1 MDVPLL
7 RLYDVPGR
15 EDSML
20 LPGASRDR
28 KSALLEE
35 DETLSCFEVLP
46 TLTELEM
53 QAGEVRAFV
62 E

>member
-1 MDVPLL
+1 MDVPFLKV
-7 RLYDVPGR
+7 YDVPGT
-15 EDSML
+15 EEYML

-35 DETLSCFEVLP
+35 EETVSCFVVLP

-53 QAGEVRAFV
+53 QAGDDRAFV